1 MTTTKLSAGRLG
13 AAVTALFAGLLTI
26 FMIAPAAHAAS
37 APDPSAIV
45 SSWAS
50 DPLYVEPGSA
60 LTSSEQS
67 AIRDSLKGKNPPIYV
82 AALPHGTLTSR
93 SAALEFVTTLGRQ
106 LESQGTS
113 KATIAVLDGKS
124 LFAASNSLR
133 AGVANEISKVAVR
146 TNSDVVSGMQDFV
159 RRVELAE
166 SGDTRAALSAN
177 GSREPAGSTGG
188 GGGGGV
194 LVGILVLALA
204 GGGGLLLY
212 SRKKKKEREAR
223 EAAEL
228 AAVKQTVDEDITKFG
243 EEITAL
249 DMDVKMLADGGD
261 HQEDWTR
268 ALNSY
273 ERAKAELEEVRRP
286 DQLRDVTTA
295 LEEGRYALACVKARV
310 NHEPLPE
317 RRSPCFFNPQ
327 HGPSARDVRWAPPG
341 GALRDVPAC
350 AADAEAIERGFEPQ
364 SREVVMANG
373 QRRPYY
379 EAGPA
384 YQPYAYGYYGG
395 FGDVM
400 SGMLVGTMLGS
411 MMGGWGMGGYGMGYG
426 AGYQE
431 GVSDAGGDWGG
442 GGGGDFGGGGW
453 GDFGGGDFGG
463 GDFGGGDW

>member
-13 AAVTALFAGLLTI
+13 AAITALFTGLLAV
-26 FMIAPAAHAAS
+26 FMIAPAAHAA
-37 APDPSAIV
+37 APDPSSI
-45 SSWAS
+45 AS
-50 DPLYVEPGSA
+50 QLKSGNRFYYDSAANVPDNSVDTMRTAVQRTSNVYLAVLPQGSIKN
-60 LTSSEQS
+60 SSEARTFLRELNS
-67 AIRDSLKGKNPPIYV
+67 EIGGENIV
-82 AALPHGTLTSR
+82 AVANGTQLLYSTNISGLNLDRAFQQAR
-93 SAALEFVTTLGRQ
+93 S
-106 LESQGTS
+106 ES
-113 KATIAVLDGKS
+113 
-124 LFAASNSLR
+124 SNMTE
-133 AGVANEISKVAVR
+133 GVAN
-146 TNSDVVSGMQDFV
+146 FV
-159 RRVELAE
+159 RLADAAATG
-166 SGDTRAALSAN
+166 SGGAAAPDSRSSG
-177 GSREPAGSTGG
+177 GS
-188 GGGGGV
+188 GGGV

-223 EAAEL
+223 EASEL

-261 HQEDWTR
+261 HQEDWAR

-273 ERAKAELEEVRRP
+273 ERAKAEIAEVRRP
-286 DQLRDVTTA
+286 DDLRDVTTA

-341 GALRDVPAC
+341 GAVRDVPAC

-364 SREVVMANG
+364 TREVVMANG

-431 GVSDAGGDWGG
+431 GVSDAGGDTGM
-442 GGGGDFGGGGW
+442 GGGDFGGGW